1 MAEQKFRS
9 ALNGFNREDVVHYI
23 EFLNSKHAAELNQLR
38 TENEELREQA
48 QQQPA
53 EDLSG
58 RVAQLEDRCMELEQ
72 LNLNAQTELEEAQE
86 QRQQLEERIAALQEA
101 LEQATANA
109 RQQAAQSVA
118 ADELEAYRR
127 AERVERNARERAE
140 QLYQQATGTLAEATT
155 QVDNAAEQLRCV
167 ADRVNEQIG
176 QLQIAIAG
184 SKNTLAE
191 AAAAM
196 YRISPVRNEE

>member
-1 MAEQKFRS
+1 MSAPQNFRS
-9 ALNGFNREDVVHYI
+9 AFNGFNREDVVHYI

-86 QRQQLEERIAALQEA
+86 TLRVFEYARLD
-101 LEQATANA
+101 A
-109 RQQAAQSVA
+109 RQYRDAAIMFGIGKKMNV
-118 ADELEAYRR
+118 
-127 AERVERNARERAE
+127 E
-140 QLYQQATGTLAEATT
+140 QLNDLLAEI
-155 QVDNAAEQLRCV
+155 E
-167 ADRVNEQIG
+167 E
-176 QLQIAIAG
+176 
-184 SKNTLAE
+184 NTL
-191 AAAAM
+191 
-196 YRISPVRNEE
+196 

>member
-72 LNLNAQTELEEAQE
+72 LNLNAQTELEEAHE

-109 RQQAAQSVA
+109 QQQAAQSVA